1 MDIHVHVQLVT
12 QAKHVVLISM
22 IAHQILVNMVHVL

>member
-12 QAKHVVLISM
+12 WAKHAVLISM
-22 IAHQILVNMVHVL
+22 IAHQILVNMAHVP